1 MAGTGKPIAKKLGIR
16 GGQTVVVLNGPDGFE
31 RALTQGAPD
40 SVRVY
45 TALRLPP
52 VDVVVLFLDR
62 LADLE
67 KRFHAICARLHPEGR
82 LWVAWRK
89 RRPTDVNEVDLRS
102 IALAGGMIDTKS
114 CEIDD
119 VWSGVRLVVRVE
131 NRDALAYRSIS
142 PLRALR
148 EVRRTRRARPT
159 SRTTAA
165 RARSSR

>member
-1 MAGTGKPIAKKLGIR
+1 MAGSGKPIAKKLGIR
-16 GGQTVVVLNGPDGFE
+16 GGQTVVVLGGPDGFE
-31 RALTQGAPD
+31 RALAQAVPD
-40 SVRVY
+40 SVRIY
-45 TALRLPP
+45 NTLRMPP
-52 VDVVVLFLDR
+52 VDVVIVFLDR

-67 KRFHAICARLHPEGR
+67 KRFHAIASRLHPEGR

-89 RRPTDVNEVDLRS
+89 RRPTDVTEEDLRS

-148 EVRRTRRARPT
+148 EIRRTRRAT
-159 SRTTAA
+159 SRTTSVRA